1 MRQRLQRKARFFSM
15 AERGVI
21 RNRQFAQQLRDFSGL
36 RFGNI
41 TPTDIDGFMDF
52 GDRLFVVLEGKH
64 AGSQLQTGQRLALE
78 RLVDACHCPPRRVAA
93 ALILDHVEAPDEDV
107 DFGACVVRSM
117 RWFGRWVRPLTAGIT
132 CRAAIERLKAYS
144 DNVARQRFGV
154 IDGGRK

>member
-1 MRQRLQRKARFFSM
+1 MSENIINVATNLINTDGRFRK
-15 AERGVI
+15 
-21 RNRQFAQQLRDFSGL
+21 
-36 RFGNI
+36 
-41 TPTDIDGFMDF
+41 DF

-117 RWFGRWVRPLTAGIT
+117 RWFGRWVRPLKAGIT

>member
-1 MRQRLQRKARFFSM
+1 M

-64 AGSQLQTGQRLALE
+64 FGSQLQPGQRLALE
-78 RLVDACHCPPRRVAA
+78 RLVDACHCPPRRVAV
-93 ALILDHVEAPDEDV
+93 ALILDHVETPDQDV
-107 DFGACVVRSM
+107 DFGACMVRAM
-117 RWFGRWVRPLTAGIT
+117 RWKGRWVPQHHKQIT
-132 CRAAIERLKAYS
+132 CRVAIERLKAYS
-144 DNVARQRFGV
+144 ENMQRAHLRV
-154 IDGGRK
+154 VPGGKP